1 MLAPIARENVSLLVE
16 EPLAYAS
23 KCGPLPEPEPWFP
36 LVTDNVGV
44 PPEVLTVTFSLK
56 VTVADNVPPS
66 DLSNAVDTQSILV
79 MSA

>member
-1 MLAPIARENVSLLVE
+1 MLVD

-23 KCGPLPEPEPWFP
+23 KCGPLPEP
-36 LVTDNVGV
+36 LLDTDNVGV

>member
-1 MLAPIARENVSLLVE
+1 MLVD

-23 KCGPLPEPEPWFP
+23 KCGPLPEPEPWLP

-44 PPEVLTVTFSLK
+44 PPEVSTVTFSLK
-56 VTVADNVPPS
+56 VTVADKVPPS

-79 MSA
+79 ISA